1 MKFTCDKQPLYE
13 ALINVSKAVA
23 DKASIPSLE
32 GILFKL
38 ENNELLLTAYD
49 LEIGIKTK
57 IAVNA
62 DGNGV
67 FCFNARL
74 LTEIIKKLEYNEVT
88 INIEENLNTT
98 ITAGITEYNIQ
109 AMKADEYPEL
119 PECNGNDTISLS
131 QAMLKN
137 MISQTIFAV
146 SQSDAKPI
154 FKGEL
159 FEIEDNTF
167 NLVALDGY
175 RLAVRT
181 EQVKTDKNY
190 RFVVPAKT
198 LSEIAKLLKDEDDAL
213 CTINVSRKHILFEIN
228 NYTVISRLLEGE
240 FHNYK
245 GSIPEKS
252 VTEVIIEKRKFISA
266 LERASLLINERI
278 KSPVKC
284 LFNNGMLRISC
295 ITSIGKLQDEIEIDL
310 SGPMIEI
317 GFDCHYLIDPLK
329 NTPEDK
335 IKLQLNGGN
344 LPMKIVSTKDSN
356 YVYLVLPVRLR

>member
-1 MKFTCDKQPLYE
+1 MKFTCEKQPLYE

-32 GILFKL
+32 GVLFKL
-38 ENNELLLTAYD
+38 DKNDLYLTAYD
-49 LEIGIKTK
+49 LELGIKTK
-57 IAVNA
+57 LSVMSSDEGI
-62 DGNGV
+62 

-74 LTEIIKKLEYNEVT
+74 FTEIIKKLEYNEVT
-88 INIEENLNTT
+88 VELDENLNAV
-98 ITAGITEYNIQ
+98 ITAGITEYNIS

-119 PECNGNDTISLS
+119 PECNGSDQITLS
-131 QAMLKN
+131 QPILKN
-137 MISQTIFAV
+137 MINQTIFAV

-159 FEIEDNTF
+159 FEIENNVF

-175 RLAVRT
+175 RLALRT
-181 EQVKTDKNY
+181 EPISTDKNY
-190 RFVVPAKT
+190 RFVVPAKA
-198 LSEIAKLLKDEDDAL
+198 LSEIAKLLKEEEDL
-213 CTINVSRKHILFEIN
+213 TCTINVSRKHILFEIN

-245 GSIPEKS
+245 GSIPAKS
-252 VTEVIIEKRKFISA
+252 VTEVIIEKKKFISA

-329 NTPEDK
+329 NTPDEK

-344 LPMKIVSTKDSN
+344 LPMKIVSTKDEN
-356 YVYLVLPVRLR
+356 YIFLVLPVRLR